1 MLVQY
6 QYNFL
11 DTNQYLFRSPASTVD
26 SLLSGYIFY
35 ITHVYYFTIIL
46 LDVKVNYM
54 LRFHL
59 LVNKVTYT
67 TDCTNKWY
75 QLQPFTSYNN
85 QWSNKWINNTK
96 IIFIN
101 KRKSWFKISR
111 ERYVQVIFQRRKIY
125 RKIQYKSDE

>member
-6 QYNFL
+6 QYKFL
-11 DTNQYLFRSPASTVD
+11 DTNQYLFRSPTSTVD

-35 ITHVYYFTIIL
+35 ITHIYYFTTIL

-85 QWSNKWINNTK
+85 Q
-96 IIFIN
+96 
-101 KRKSWFKISR
+101 
-111 ERYVQVIFQRRKIY
+111 
-125 RKIQYKSDE
+125 